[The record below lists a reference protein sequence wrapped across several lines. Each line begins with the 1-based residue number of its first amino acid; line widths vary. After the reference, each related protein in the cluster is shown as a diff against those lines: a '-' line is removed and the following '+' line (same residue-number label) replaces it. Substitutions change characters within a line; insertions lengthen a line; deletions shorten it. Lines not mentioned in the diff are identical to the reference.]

1 VATISTRLTNAG
13 TLLVNGTIDEVTFN
27 TTAGNSAIVNQAVYS
42 QNPSGTG
49 WTGYGRTVTANY
61 ALAPDGTSTA
71 ARIVETSNSVNTIHG
86 FGQAQTNYVAGNRY
100 TISFYMKS
108 YSANRAFIFGVGA
121 EVTGGVVGTNYVY
134 AKCDPDLGTIA
145 NNLVYAPAAQTTAVT
160 NAGNGWYR
168 FSLSFLA
175 ANTTTKGVDIQFQG
189 GAGKNQQ
196 TYIGDGTSGVLIWG
210 LQIEVGGSASTY
222 QGITTANTLITPTWS
237 VKTVPDTIYSTGN
250 FDEVT
255 YNSTAPVIKNL
266 LWQTQNW
273 TANIQSQPNV
283 SVTANSILAP
293 DGTQTGSTITTTV
306 GGYNNDAL
314 IQKWNPTGISTAAL
328 PYCLSVYV
336 KQGNCPTIGMNLAF
350 YNGNTYQDAIL
361 TLTWSNLSIAT
372 TGSNT
377 GTLNYGVIDTGLGW
391 YRLWCSATNNYSA
404 VGVVGRIW
412 VRSVYNNNIAGDY
425 NYAWGMQ
432 IEQGSSPTIYQGK
445 GASTILTPNFARRED
460 QTGNI
465 YVTNSYDE
473 YTGAP
478 VVDSGLLWWTDG
490 GQTTSY
496 SGSGTTVRN
505 LANTAQSGTI
515 SGNVI
520 YSSVDGGKFVF
531 SDYLDTTNTISA
543 GNIGYPASVNDP
555 WTMEAWIYV
564 PTGATWSINNNVGPL
579 YIRGSY
585 NGTHGLVRMQADN
598 TVAVW
603 LRGNTTALAYRTGVT
618 TRDRWNQVVGVW
630 TGGAGGN
637 LQCYVNGTLTQAS
650 TTTQDDPLKST
661 LFYAIGAANT
671 GLSNNSGAV
680 FVGNIS
686 STKLYNRA
694 LTADEVAQNFNA
706 LRRRY
711 NI

>member
-1 VATISTRLTNAG
+1 MATIATRLTNTG
-13 TLLVNGTIDEVTFN
+13 TLLVNGGIDEVTFN
-27 TTAGNSAIVNQAVYS
+27 TTTGNSAIVNQAVYS

-49 WTGYGRTVTANY
+49 WTGYNRTVTANY

-71 ARIVETSNSVNTIHG
+71 ARIVETSDSVNTIHG

-108 YSANRAFIFGVGA
+108 LSANRAFIFGVGA

-134 AKCDPDLGTIA
+134 AKCDPDLGTIT
-145 NNLVYAPAAQTTAVT
+145 NSLVYAPAAQTTAVT

-175 ANTTTKGVDIQFQG
+175 ANTTTNGVDIQFQG

-210 LQIEVGGSASTY
+210 LQIEVGSSASTY
-222 QGITTANTLITPTWS
+222 QGVTTANTLVTSTFATRTVTNS
-237 VKTVPDTIYSTGN
+237 VYAALQ

-255 YNSTAPVIKNL
+255 FNTTNPVIKNL

-273 TANIQSQPNV
+273 TANIQSSANV
-283 SVTANSILAP
+283 SVTANSVLAP

-306 GGYNNDAL
+306 GGYSNDAL
-314 IQKWNPTGISTAAL
+314 IQKWNPTGIPTTAL

-336 KQGNCPTIGMNLAF
+336 KQGNCPTIGLNLAF
-350 YNGNTYQDAIL
+350 YNGTAYQDAIL

-377 GTLNYGVIDTGLGW
+377 GTLNYGVIDAGLGW
-391 YRLWCSATNNYSA
+391 YRLWCSPTNNYSA

-432 IEQGSSPTIYQGK
+432 IEQSSSPTIYQGI
-445 GASTILTPNFARRED
+445 GATTLLPPTFTRRED
-460 QTGNI
+460 KTGSM

-478 VVDSGLLWWTDG
+478 VVDGSLQIWLDA
-490 GQTTSY
+490 GQTASYPGTGTTVTDISGKGITGTLSNVIFSSAPTGGAFQFNGSNSVITVTSSAITNLVNNFTVEMWYQCNNNSPQLWYSRYPGSGFMMGSY
-496 SGSGTTVRN
+496 SGGSPTNFKMTKY
-505 LANTAQSGTI
+505 S
-515 SGNVI
+515 VI
-520 YSSVDGGKFVF
+520 D
-531 SDYLDTTNTISA
+531 DYPGTNTIPQDTKWHQVVYQYSSTA
-543 GNIGYPASVNDP
+543 GTLLYVDGVYVAGTPSDTVNLF
-555 WTMEAWIYV
+555 A
-564 PTGATWSINNNVGPL
+564 PTGGYFTLGQAESGYHNG
-579 YIRGSY
+579 YIS
-585 NGTHGLVRMQADN
+585 
-598 TVAVW
+598 
-603 LRGNTTALAYRTGVT
+603 
-618 TRDRWNQVVGVW
+618 
-630 TGGAGGN
+630 N
-637 LQCYVNGTLTQAS
+637 LKV
-650 TTTQDDPLKST
+650 
-661 LFYAIGAANT
+661 
-671 GLSNNSGAV
+671 
-680 FVGNIS
+680 
-686 STKLYNRA
+686 YNRV

-711 NI
+711 GI

>member
-1 VATISTRLTNAG
+1 
-13 TLLVNGTIDEVTFN
+13 VNGVIDEVTFN
-27 TTAGNSAIVNQAVYS
+27 TAAATSAINNLLAYS
-42 QNPSGTG
+42 QTYPNWNQGNITI
-49 WTGYGRTVTANY
+49 TNNAL
-61 ALAPDGTSTA
+61 LAPDGTTTA
-71 ARIVETSNSVNTIHG
+71 ARLIEDT
-86 FGQAQTNYVAGNRY
+86 TNIRHIINQGAAVAAGALQSPY
-100 TISFYMKS
+100 TVS
-108 YSANRAFIFGVGA
+108 
-121 EVTGGVVGTNYVY
+121 VY
-134 AKCDPDLGTIA
+134 AKADTRGNIQLVLKEYQSFVRQASAIFNVSTGTIGTTVGFNGATLLYSNIA
-145 NNLVYAPAAQTTAVT
+145 NV
-160 NAGNGWYR
+160 GGGWYR
-168 FSLSFLA
+168 CSVTVNLA
-175 ANTTTKGVDIQFQG
+175 SNETQLGSEILIANTSSISS
-189 GAGKNQQ
+189 
-196 TYIGDGTSGVLIWG
+196 YLGDGASGLYIWG
-210 LQIEVGGSASTY
+210 AQTEAGNVATVY
-222 QGITTANTLITPTWS
+222 QGVTTAKTLLAPAWATRTA
-237 VKTVPDTIYSTGN
+237 PDTVYTTGQ

-255 YNSTAPVIKNL
+255 YNSTTPTIKNL

-273 TANIQSQPNV
+273 TANIQFSANV
-283 SVTANSILAP
+283 SVTANSIQAP

-314 IQKWNPTGISTAAL
+314 IQKWNPTGIPTSAL
-328 PYCLSVYV
+328 PYCLSVFV
-336 KQGNCPTIGMNLAF
+336 KQGNCPTVGLNLAF
-350 YNGNTYQDAIL
+350 YNGTTYQDAIL
-361 TLTWSNLSIAT
+361 TLTWANLSISTAGGT
-372 TGSNT
+372 NT
-377 GTLNYGVIDTGLGW
+377 GTLNYGVTNAGAGW

-412 VRSVYNNNIAGDY
+412 VRSVYNNNVVGDS

-432 IEQGSSPTIYQGK
+432 IEQGSSPTSYQGI
-445 GASTILTPNFARRED
+445 GATTLVTPNFARRD
-460 QTGNI
+460 TSQGNVF
-465 YVTNSYDE
+465 VTSSLDE
-473 YTGAP
+473 FTGAP
-478 VVDSGLLWWTDG
+478 VVDSSLQWWTDG
-490 GQTTSY
+490 AQTASY
-496 SGSGTTVRN
+496 SGSGTGIRN
-505 LANTAQSGTI
+505 LANTAQTGTI
-515 SGNVI
+515 SGNVT

-585 NGTHGLVRMQADN
+585 SGAHGLVRMTADN

-661 LFYAIGAANT
+661 LFYAIGASNT
-671 GLSNNSGAV
+671 GMSNNTGAV
-680 FVGNIS
+680 FVGSIS
-686 STKLYNRA
+686 NTKLYNRA
-694 LTADEVAQNFNA
+694 LSADEVAQNFNA